1 VLPRGAVHVR
11 ALLEGERLSN
21 VTANVTKKYVE
32 KAS

>member
-1 VLPRGAVHVR
+1 VR
-11 ALLEGERLSN
+11 AILEGERLSN